1 MGKGIGA
8 SWRRSGRGRVLG
20 TALGV
25 ALSASLWS
33 GLAAAETAA
42 VPNKAA
48 AAGTTAAGVTRPDQM
63 AGLYGTQHDFSV
75 LELRHE
81 GGRYL
86 ARLVDFMTW
95 EIVKDLGDWE
105 IVDAARI
112 RLGDEMC
119 EYTFRPYRLL
129 LTGCSLQGQWRTAC
143 RMNGLES
150 LRQRQSS
157 RPASEREACELVW
170 SHLWPLARTGDH
182 ASLSQLAWTLRYMP
196 ALTAMAGGA
205 IVIIPPGTPSSP
217 ESATPSA
224 SVTNDQIILRR
235 VVEHIVAL
243 ELYGWK
249 CSVPGLPDA
258 YVVESEVLRSIA
270 SCTAPEAEA
279 DQCLKDAIRLG
290 LVPEFSDYV
299 RMVEREGIA
308 NLQCVS
314 KGIQK

>member
-1 MGKGIGA
+1 M
-8 SWRRSGRGRVLG
+8 LH
-20 TALGV
+20 TAFGV
-25 ALSASLWS
+25 ALLASLWS
-33 GLAAAETAA
+33 GLAAAENAA
-42 VPNKAA
+42 EPDKAA
-48 AAGTTAAGVTRPDQM
+48 AAGTPVAGVVRPDQM
-63 AGLYGTQHDFSV
+63 LGIYGTQRDDSV

-95 EIVKDLGDWE
+95 EIEKDLGDWE

-112 RLGDEMC
+112 RLGDEIC

-170 SHLWPLARTGDH
+170 NHLWPLARTGDH

-196 ALTAMAGGA
+196 VLTAMAGGA
-205 IVIIPPGTPSSP
+205 IGIIPPGTPSSP
-217 ESATPSA
+217 ESPTPSA
-224 SVTNDQIILRR
+224 GVVNDEIILRR
-235 VVEHIVAL
+235 LVEHVVAL
-243 ELYGWK
+243 ELNGWK
-249 CSVPGLPDA
+249 CSVPGPPDA
-258 YVVESEVLRSIA
+258 SVVGSELFKSIA
-270 SCTAPEAEA
+270 SCTVPEAEA

-308 NLQCVS
+308 NLQCMPS
-314 KGIQK
+314 DRTR